1 MSRGVPGWLVVGVA
15 LLATAPAWAAETGG
29 ETMPMEPAAPSPA
42 DVEAFAAATMSTAE
56 APSDAAAEPLRVSM
70 EFEDVNLKEV
80 LKTFSKETGI
90 NIIAASDVAD
100 QPITLYLE
108 QVTAMDALDQ
118 ILRAANLTY
127 ERLPGSEI
135 YIVKGAAAASAETIT
150 RIYQLKYAR
159 VSKTVLAKAAARFA
173 KITPYETKLTLE
185 GSDGGGGGGGGSAGQ
200 RGDDVGIDVVM
211 ESLLTRSGS
220 VMVDARTNR
229 LILTDIP
236 GNFPRLEAALAAL
249 DVRTA
254 QILVDAE
261 IIETTLSKVKDLG
274 IEWGSSGNVF
284 QITPAKRLTRFPFS
298 SVDGEIPIALTD
310 PNDERITLGTLDAS
324 KAIGILKAIQTDSDT
339 KILAR
344 PKVLTLD
351 NESAVIRLTADE
363 AIGFQTSSQT
373 DTGTTTAEPERA
385 VTGVVL
391 VVTPQVN
398 EHNYITMLV
407 EPTVTKTI
415 ASKITAPSGQATPR
429 DPKTRSSRTMVRV
442 RSGDTLVVGG
452 LIDHSEEESLQQVPV
467 LSGIPFIGEAF
478 KNTDVSNSATEV
490 IVFMTP
496 RILDEPSEG
505 QLAAAPQSPLGL
517 REQESPGR
525 QQEAIEQTLNDL
537 E

>member
-29 ETMPMEPAAPSPA
+29 EAMPMEPAAPSPA
-42 DVEAFAAATMSTAE
+42 DVEVFAAATVSTAE
-56 APSDAAAEPLRVSM
+56 ALSDAAAEPLRVSM

-173 KITPYETKLTLE
+173 KITPYETQLTLE
-185 GSDGGGGGGGGSAGQ
+185 GSSGGSGGGQG
-200 RGDDVGIDVVM
+200 GDDVGIDVVVQ
-211 ESLLTRSGS
+211 SLLTRSGS

-274 IEWGSSGNVF
+274 IEWGSTGNVF
-284 QITPAKRLTRFPFS
+284 QFTPAQRRTRFPFS

-310 PNDERITLGTLDAS
+310 PDDLRITLGTLDAS
-324 KAIGILKAIQTDSDT
+324 KAVGILKAIQTDSDT

-363 AIGFQTSSQT
+363 AIGFQTSSQSQ
-373 DTGTTTAEPERA
+373 TGTTTAEPERA

-517 REQESPGR
+517 REQEPPGR